1 MANKTAAE
9 NPVSQPIIEDGILSK
24 LEAIDNGKDEPVFDA
39 EFPDFDIDPTIVEAP
54 TTAIISFED
63 EDYHLK
69 RCLLVL
75 SGAGCAKVN
84 DWDMKIARQHHGH
97 TSQ

>member
-1 MANKTAAE
+1 MSSEKYKYKAGKAKAKITNQAE
-9 NPVSQPIIEDGILSK
+9 ALMYSRHF
-24 LEAIDNGKDEPVFDA
+24 DEY
-39 EFPDFDIDPTIVEAP
+39 
-54 TTAIISFED
+54 ED